1 MLDLWSEAEKRKPP
15 EILVVDDDPMVLEI
29 VVESIKLAGYDA
41 DACQDGQ
48 DALSKSAATEYDL
61 ILTDMKLPGLDGLS
75 LIKRLKAGN
84 SGTDVIVITGYGSIE
99 NAVECMRAG
108 ALDYIIKPFTVDQ
121 IQVAVRK
128 ALEHRELRRRALERE
143 LYKELSYLDPLTG
156 VHNRRHF
163 DEALA
168 AEIGKASRHKTSL
181 VLLMIDVDDFKKYN
195 DLFGH
200 QKGDEALKQLGQLFK
215 STCRVY
221 DVITRY
227 GGEEFAIIFPGA
239 GSGNAVELAERVLH
253 AVRDAPFEGESELPS
268 GRFTVSIGAACYPD
282 HGETA
287 RDLVRGA
294 DQALYDA
301 KSDGKNMVRILG
313 ASSQPAVSFGPTSR

>member
-1 MLDLWSEAEKRKPP
+1 MLDLWSDDEKRKPP
-15 EILVVDDDPMVLEI
+15 EILVVDDDPMVLEV

-48 DALSKSAATEYDL
+48 DALKKCAATEYDL

-75 LIKRLKAGN
+75 LIKKLKSGN
-84 SGTDVIVITGYGSIE
+84 ISTDVIVITGYGSIE

-108 ALDYIIKPFTVDQ
+108 ALDYLIKPFTVDQ

-128 ALEHRELRRRALERE
+128 ALDHRELRRRALERE

-168 AEIGKASRHKTSL
+168 AELGKAGRHKDSL
-181 VLLMIDVDDFKKYN
+181 VLLMIDVDDFKRYN

-200 QKGDEALKQLGQLFK
+200 QRGDEALKQLGRLFK
-215 STCRVY
+215 TTCRVY

-239 GSGNAVELAERVLH
+239 GIDNAVELAERVLH
-253 AVRDAPFEGESELPS
+253 EVRDAPFEGESELPS
-268 GRFTVSIGAACYPD
+268 GRFTVSIGVACYPY
-282 HGETA
+282 HAESA
-287 RDLVRGA
+287 RDLVRCA
-294 DQALYDA
+294 DQALYEA
-301 KSDGKNMVRILG
+301 KSCGKNMVRLYTIHP
-313 ASSQPAVSFGPTSR
+313 QTAVGCLPNQG